1 MPPPSSEPPPPLRLL
16 LAAGPGAPGVA
27 ELLAD
32 ATSRARAGGSV
43 RILLT
48 EAGLAHLSTDGPPR
62 WTAAGVPVTLCARSA
77 RANKLDPMK
86 VPSVVAWSSVT
97 SFLLEAAAGATVW
110 TAFP

>member
-1 MPPPSSEPPPPLRLL
+1 MPPLSSAPPPPLRLL

-27 ELLAD
+27 DLLAE
-32 ATSRARAGGSV
+32 ATARARAGGSV

-48 EAGLAHLSTDGPPR
+48 EGGLAHLGTDGPPT
-62 WTAAGVPVTLCARSA
+62 WTADGIPVAMCARSA
-77 RANKLDPMK
+77 RANKLDPMR
-86 VPSVVAWSSVT
+86 VPSMVTWSSVT